1 MASGSICSTGAL
13 QSPIV
18 IDEDEALPCR
28 GNCDLQFFYKSSR
41 LHLENMS
48 EQSRRQLIIN
58 YDIGSYVMFNKMV
71 YELDQIAFSIPS
83 SHKLSIEGKTRNFPM
98 EMILYHR
105 SSDVGQ
111 ILALSV
117 LFDTGRDG
125 ATSGQNS
132 ATFFGAMAPY
142 LSQVKNPSQSV
153 LKTMDSTW
161 NIFDVFPKKSKGFFT
176 YQGSLLNPPCHE
188 GVTWIVMDTP
198 SLVPP
203 GFLAQIQKIIQKN
216 VRGTRKKNGREV
228 YHNPN
233 TEAKNTRNLGSS
245 IKCYTD
251 EEIREMCSCMANS
264 SQDDG
269 DVGAAWGMIKGQSLL
284 IFCVIIIIIMTIAL
298 AFTSGLF
305 GGIKDWARGGKP
317 MYEIVGD
324 ASKQMAQGIPK

>member
-1 MASGSICSTGAL
+1 MTNGSICSTGAL

-18 IDEDEALPCR
+18 IDEDEALPCQ

-48 EQSRRQLIIN
+48 EQSRKQLIIN
-58 YDIGSYVMFNKMV
+58 YDSGSYVMWNKMV
-71 YELDQIAFSIPS
+71 YELDQIAFSMPS
-83 SHKLSIEGKTRNFPM
+83 SHKLSIEGKVKAYPM

-111 ILALSV
+111 VLAIGIL
-117 LFDTGRDG
+117 FERGRDSS
-125 ATSGQNS
+125 TSGQNAS
-132 ATFFGAMAPY
+132 SFFAAMAPH
-142 LSQVKNPSQSV
+142 LSSVKNPGQSV
-153 LKTMDSTW
+153 LKSMDSSW
-161 NIFDVFPKKSKGFFT
+161 NIFDAFPRKSKGFFS

-188 GVTWIVMDTP
+188 SVTWIIMDTP
-198 SLVPP
+198 SMIPP
-203 GFLAQIQKIIQKN
+203 GVLAAIKKIIYPN

-251 EEIREMCSCMANS
+251 EEIREMCTCMS
-264 SQDDG
+264 GDSQDEG
-269 DVGAAWGMIKGQSLL
+269 DVGAAWGMVKGQSLL
-284 IFCVIIIIIMTIAL
+284 IFCVVIIIIMTIAL

-324 ASKQMAQGIPK
+324 AGKQMAQSIPK